1 MLRASVRPDEITF
14 IGALSACT
22 HPGLVDEG
30 RGFFPMMI
38 TTYGITLSGCLVDLL
53 SRAGRLQEA
62 VQTINDMPMK
72 PNSTVWGSL
81 LRACRVYKN
90 VAMVE
95 LVCYRL
101 LALDPENGASYVMLS
116 NISSQGRGHDD
127 GPRNQGAWM

>member
-1 MLRASVRPDEITF
+1 
-14 IGALSACT
+14 
-22 HPGLVDEG
+22 
-30 RGFFPMMI
+30 MMI
-38 TTYGITLSGCLVDLL
+38 TTYGITLSVAYYGCLVDLL
-53 SRAGRLQEA
+53 GRAGQLQEA

-116 NISSQGRGHDD
+116 NISSQGQGDDD
-127 GPRNQGAWM
+127 GPWNQGAWM